1 MSKRNSQ
8 FRVFFGHGSIGEHEA
23 PMGTEKS
30 AVSYRGHRAASCWPP
45 AQAKKRNSKWFVSVV
60 RLFHVEEKKS
70 QVCRQLRRGN
80 HR

>member
-1 MSKRNSQ
+1 
-8 FRVFFGHGSIGEHEA
+8 
-23 PMGTEKS
+23 MGTEKS